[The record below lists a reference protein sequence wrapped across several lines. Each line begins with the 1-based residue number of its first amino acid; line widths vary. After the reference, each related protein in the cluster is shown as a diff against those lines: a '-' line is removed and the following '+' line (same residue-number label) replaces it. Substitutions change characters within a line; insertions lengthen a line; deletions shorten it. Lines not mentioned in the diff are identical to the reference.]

1 MVEKERTV
9 IIREKSDGGAVKVA
23 ALVALVATSPFWF
36 IIGITIVVALSSSFL
51 HAGVWPFILLT
62 IFSLFPAVRER
73 ISGKHD
79 SKRLERRIEELEL
92 DNADLRL
99 QYLALQ
105 ESIEFDTTL
114 KLHSQRNQQEHA
126 SDSLAGIGK

>member
-9 IIREKSDGGAVKVA
+9 IIREKSDGAAVKVA

-36 IIGITIVVALSSSFL
+36 IIVITLVVALTSSFL
-51 HAGVWPFILLT
+51 HAGVWPFIFLLAL
-62 IFSLFPAVRER
+62 SLIPAVRDR

-79 SKRLERRIEELEL
+79 GKRLEKRIEELEM

-114 KLHSQRNQQEHA
+114 KLHAERSTTEQ
-126 SDSLAGIGK
+126 SDKNLAGISN